1 MAAPTTIH
9 LINKNGRFMGALS
22 GVTSW
27 RRGTWK
33 QTEDVYRDLGVEPG
47 TATIKGDTTSTGAD
61 ALLVPVSG
69 PDGGTPTAKF
79 VDATSLRFV
88 ASDNVAHIPP
98 RAKDYTDTGYIFAFN
113 NVTIPTATT
122 LGLAGTFSASN
133 TTDILTLAAHGMG
146 SGDVVTAD
154 ISTNG
159 FSTTTLY
166 TVVKLGSGTI
176 KLLTPTGTLL
186 DVTSGTVSVT
196 LTVVRAA
203 PLDLSS
209 VLNVITIPDRMK
221 WIPTN
226 VHPSVAAAQ
235 TIT

>member
-27 RRGTWK
+27 RRGTWI
-33 QTEDVYRDLGVEPG
+33 QTEDVYRDIGWNPG
-47 TATIKGDTTSTGAD
+47 ITSIKGGTTNDGEATE
-61 ALLVPVSG
+61 VPVAG
-69 PDGGTPTAKF
+69 VDGGTPEVKLN
-79 VDATSLRFV
+79 DGSKLRYATP
-88 ASDNVAHIPP
+88 DNVAHIPP

-113 NVTIPTATT
+113 NVTIPTAT

-133 TTDILTLAAHGMG
+133 TTDILTLAAHGMA

-166 TVVKLGSGTI
+166 TVVKLSSGTI
-176 KLLTPTGTLL
+176 KLLTPAGTLL
-186 DVTSGTVSVT
+186 DVITGTVSVT

-226 VHPSVAAAQ
+226 VHPTVAAAQ